1 VNAQTRATYDL
12 MVLMMAMLSAIGIAV
27 LAVLAAGEWP
37 ALRYA
42 ASAIAT
48 VPVGALAFCYRERR
62 MMVLMARLLTLV
74 HLLIDAAFVVVTLR
88 SHIDTVP
95 PAAMIALFLW
105 ALWQGL
111 TAAAAV
117 GRASN
122 ATAR

>member
-1 VNAQTRATYDL
+1 MNAQTRATYDL

-37 ALRYA
+37 VLRVA

-62 MMVLMARLLTLV
+62 MMVMLARMLTLV
-74 HLLIDAAFVVVTLR
+74 HLLIDAFFIVVTLR
-88 SHIDTVP
+88 GHVETVT

-105 ALWQGL
+105 ALWQGI

-117 GRASN
+117 GRS
-122 ATAR
+122 TVSTPR